1 MNGLL
6 LDVFISRDCGLSQVQ
21 LHIVSFG
28 KSIADLEAFKQLVSC
43 SRYVTSI
50 DKSLSFLRD
59 RSGLPSCIIAES
71 RASEM
76 LLSALHAAI
85 VDR

>member
-6 LDVFISRDCGLSQVQ
+6 LDVFVSRDGGLSQVQ

-50 DKSLSFLRD
+50 DKSFSF
-59 RSGLPSCIIAES
+59 
-71 RASEM
+71 
-76 LLSALHAAI
+76 
-85 VDR
+85 